1 MYKLRKEK
9 EKAEKE
15 KIAAVLKEKS
25 GSFTPSQNEDSN
37 TTTVAPTSAVVQALL
52 NNNNSKP
59 SSRTSKN
66 FVFLLKGFTINQ
78 TISQTVIT
86 CI

>member
-15 KIAAVLKEKS
+15 KTAAVLKERS

-37 TTTVAPTSAVVQALL
+37 TVAPTNAVVQALL

-66 FVFLLKGFTINQ
+66 FLCF
-78 TISQTVIT
+78 
-86 CI
+86 C